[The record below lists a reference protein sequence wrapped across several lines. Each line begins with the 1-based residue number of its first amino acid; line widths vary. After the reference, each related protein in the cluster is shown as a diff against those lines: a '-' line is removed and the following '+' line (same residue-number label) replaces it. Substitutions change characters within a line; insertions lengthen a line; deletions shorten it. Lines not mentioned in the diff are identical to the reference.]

1 MPKRAYTLTEK
12 LAKVEAAKTEM
23 LLEAIRAMAVE
34 AAKLAELHT
43 DEEMRQL
50 LVQVSDRLHEVT

>member
-12 LAKVEAAKTEM
+12 LAKVEAEKQNM
-23 LLEAIRAMAVE
+23 LLDAIRAMAVE

-43 DEEMRQL
+43 DEEMRAL
-50 LVQVSDRLHEVT
+50 LVQVSDKLHEAS